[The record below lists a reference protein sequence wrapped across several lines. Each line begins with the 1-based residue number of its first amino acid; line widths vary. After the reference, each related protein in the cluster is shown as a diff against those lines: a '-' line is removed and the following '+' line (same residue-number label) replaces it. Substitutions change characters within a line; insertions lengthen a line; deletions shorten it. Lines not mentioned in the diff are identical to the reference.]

1 MNKTAK
7 LEPASLLGHTD
18 LSPMRI
24 AGAYVVGAD
33 VAAVTNP
40 FSGATVGHYSLATK
54 HQVEAAIN
62 ATGGPGPRLSRSERS
77 AILRTM
83 ASSLA
88 GRAKE
93 MAETATRESGL
104 SLKDT
109 RHEVARA
116 VDTLN
121 LAADVICIDT
131 GCAYAG
137 DIGGNGKDRRLF
149 SHREP
154 IGLIAAMTPFNH
166 PVNQI
171 IGKLAPA
178 IAAGAPIII
187 KPSEKTPLSALA
199 LADLAYES
207 GLPAHMLS
215 VITGDPAMI
224 AGIFMTHP
232 AIQLLSFTGSSIVGK
247 DLFLR
252 SHYRR
257 LVLELGGNDPLIVF
271 SDADIDRAAS
281 LAASGA
287 YANSG
292 QRCTAVKRILVA
304 ESCADKF
311 VQRLAEITEDT
322 SYGDPENPGTSV
334 GTVIDHD
341 AASRIEERV
350 RDACARGAKLVTR
363 FERQGALVKP
373 VVLDHVSPEAT
384 LVSAETFGPVAPVI
398 RFKTI
403 DEAISIANSTPFGL
417 SAGICTDRL
426 DWITR
431 CIAELQVGG
440 VNIWEVPGYRSELSP
455 FGGVK
460 DSGLGQK
467 EGVLEAINL
476 YTNVKTVSMPWQYS

>member
-1 MNKTAK
+1 MNKVAK
-7 LEPASLLGHTD
+7 SESPSLRGCTD
-18 LSPMRI
+18 LSPMRV
-24 AGAYVVGAD
+24 AGEKVVGAEI
-33 VAAVTNP
+33 AAVTNP
-40 FSGATVGHYSLATK
+40 FSGEVVGHYTWADK
-54 HQVEAAIN
+54 HQVEAAIT
-62 ATGGPGPRLSRSERS
+62 ATHGPEKRISRSERS
-77 AILRTM
+77 AILRAM
-83 ASSLA
+83 ASTLA
-88 GRAKE
+88 SRAKE
-93 MAETATRESGL
+93 MSETATKESGL

-121 LAADVICIDT
+121 LAADVISLDT
-131 GCAYAG
+131 GCVYAG
-137 DIGGNGKDRRLF
+137 DIGSNGKDRRLI

-154 IGLIAAMTPFNH
+154 LGLIAAITPFNH
-166 PVNQI
+166 PINQI
-171 IGKLAPA
+171 VGKLAPA
-178 IAAGAPIII
+178 IAAGTPIII

-199 LADLAYES
+199 IADLAYES
-207 GLPAHMLS
+207 GLPPHMLS

-224 AGIFMTHP
+224 AGIFTTHP
-232 AIQLLSFTGSSIVGK
+232 AIQLLSFTGSSTVGK
-247 DLFLR
+247 ELFLR

-257 LVLELGGNDPLIVF
+257 IVLELGGNDPLIVF
-271 SDADIDRAAS
+271 ADADIDRAAS

-322 SYGDPENPGTSV
+322 TYGDPEDAGTSI
-334 GTVIDHD
+334 GTVIDQN
-341 AASRIEERV
+341 AASLIERRV
-350 RDACARGAKLVTR
+350 RDACAGGASLVTR
-363 FERQGALVKP
+363 FERRGALIKP
-373 VVLDHVSPEAT
+373 VVLDRVSPEAT

-398 RFKTI
+398 RFTTV
-403 DEAISIANSTPFGL
+403 DEAISLANATPFGL

-431 CIAELQVGG
+431 CISELQVGG
-440 VNIWEVPGYRSELSP
+440 VNVWEVPGYRSELSP

-476 YTNVKTVSMPWQYS
+476 YTNVKTVSLPW

>member
-1 MNKTAK
+1 
-7 LEPASLLGHTD
+7 
-18 LSPMRI
+18 
-24 AGAYVVGAD
+24 
-33 VAAVTNP
+33 
-40 FSGATVGHYSLATK
+40 
-54 HQVEAAIN
+54 
-62 ATGGPGPRLSRSERS
+62 
-77 AILRTM
+77 M

-88 GRAKE
+88 GRAQA

-104 SLKDT
+104 SLRDT
-109 RHEVARA
+109 HHEIGRA

-121 LAADVICIDT
+121 LAADVVCMDT

-137 DIGGNGKDRRLF
+137 DIGGSGKNRRLF

-154 IGLIAAMTPFNH
+154 VGLIAAITPFNH

-171 IGKLAPA
+171 VGKLAPA

-199 LADLAYES
+199 LADLAYQS
-207 GLPAHMLS
+207 GLPGQMLS
-215 VITGDPAMI
+215 VVTGEPGMI
-224 AGIFMTHP
+224 AQIFMTHP
-232 AIQLLSFTGSSIVGK
+232 KIQLLSFTGSSMVGK
-247 DLFLR
+247 ELFQR
-252 SHYRR
+252 SQYRR
-257 LVLELGGNDPLIVF
+257 LVLELGGNDPLMVF
-271 SDADIDRAAS
+271 PDADIDRAAL

-304 ESCADKF
+304 ESCADRF

-322 SYGDPENPGTSV
+322 SHGDPEDPQTSV
-334 GTVIDHD
+334 GTVIDE
-341 AASRIEERV
+341 AAATRIERRV
-350 RDACARGAKLVTR
+350 TDACASGAKLVTR

-373 VVLDHVSPEAT
+373 VVLDKVPPAAT

-403 DEAISIANSTPFGL
+403 DDAIAIANATPFGL
-417 SAGICTDRL
+417 SAGVCTDRL

-476 YTNVKTVSMPWQYS
+476 YTNVKTVSMPWLDVQ